1 MKYVNIARKY
11 VRKFFALPPA
21 VVFLNGVI
29 VGYVIK
35 MIVG

>member
-11 VRKFFALPPA
+11 VGKFFALPPA
-21 VVFLNGVI
+21 VVFVNGVI
-29 VGYVIK
+29 AGYVIK